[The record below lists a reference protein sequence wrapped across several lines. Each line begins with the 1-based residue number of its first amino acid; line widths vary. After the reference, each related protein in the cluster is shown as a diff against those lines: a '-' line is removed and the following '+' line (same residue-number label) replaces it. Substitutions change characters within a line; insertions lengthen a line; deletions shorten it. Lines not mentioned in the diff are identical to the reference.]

1 MADSTI
7 VTRKHIQRVQELL
20 HDTAIVE
27 LMKRSRLHDLSKFED
42 IERIPLDKMQ
52 ELIEKEGQ
60 AQFGTPEYK
69 KRTDLL
75 GEMITH
81 HRANNS
87 HHPEYYEDGVNGMD
101 LFDVMEMFFDW
112 KAASER
118 GEDSCMRLGAA
129 CDKYEIDPQLRKI
142 LYNTAER
149 LGYKADE

>member
-1 MADSTI
+1 MSDSTV

-42 IERIPLDKMQ
+42 VERTPLDKMQ

-118 GEDSCMRLGAA
+118 GEDSCMRLGTA
-129 CDKYEIDPQLRKI
+129 CDKYEIEPQLRKI
-142 LYNTAER
+142 LYNTAGR
-149 LGYKADE
+149 LGYKTDE

>member
-1 MADSTI
+1 MVDSAI

-27 LMKRSRLHDLSKFED
+27 LMKRSRLHDLSKFEPV
-42 IERIPLDKMQ
+42 EKEPLDRMQ

-60 AQFGTPEYK
+60 AQYGTPEYK
-69 KRTDLL
+69 RRTDLL
-75 GEMITH
+75 GPMIEH

-87 HHPEYYEDGVNGMD
+87 HHPEHYENGIDGMD

-118 GEDSCMRLGAA
+118 GEDTCMRLGVV
-129 CDKYEIDPQLRKI
+129 CDKYDVSPQLRSI